1 MAAQDQYRDK
11 ARTCIATT
19 EWFSDPVERV
29 AMLCIARD
37 YLSLADFAEARNN
50 QPGRFAG
57 NDRHG
62 KSRKSENTRTRWLDR
77 SRA

>member
-11 ARTCIATT
+11 ARTRVATT

-37 YLSLADFAEARNN
+37 YLRLADFVEARNN
-50 QPGRFAG
+50 PQRNFAR

-62 KSRKSENTRTRWLDR
+62 KSRKSENTWTRWLDR